1 MKAEI
6 LLFFIIAILSK
17 IVFQAIAD
25 IGIKQKTILTNVG
38 IKTQFRFYFLK
49 IDKALFFMN
58 NFKFLN
64 SSVMKKI
71 VYIIVLVF
79 THLFSFS
86 QTINTNWISTGGG
99 LYDDGS
105 KAICF
110 DKNQNLLLTGYYKN
124 AAIFDTISINGYNQY
139 SFDKD
144 IFILRYN
151 SLGELNWVKSITSM
165 FDCEGTEIAVSQS
178 NSIYV
183 SGTYR
188 RNMTIGNQLL
198 EPYSMSGEDIFLT
211 KVDDF
216 GQPIWARRAGGGG
229 YDKCE
234 GMAIDNNS
242 SIFLTGYYNSTS
254 NFDTIS
260 FLNYYGA
267 IYIAKFDSTGIV
279 DWAKSITTN
288 WWDVSFDIETDMA
301 GNSYVIAEFTSSVT
315 VNGVS
320 YASSGE
326 EDILLIKLNNA
337 GNFIWSKKAGG
348 SNIDIPRDIFVD
360 DAGTIY
366 ITGYFQ
372 GTATFG
378 NQSIT
383 SNGGYDIFV
392 ACCSSVGQWQWVVS
406 AGGTGDDQAFGISM
420 NELGGIYI
428 TGRFENTINFT
439 GQSKTSNGG
448 TDIFLAKYDLF
459 GGFLWAEAFGGTTD
473 DGANS
478 IDVSETGTIALTGYF
493 QNSMTIDTITVS
505 SNGGNDIFVASF
517 EDNNINYCGVPNSYF
532 NTSINYTEISIEPFY
547 PYDTSLYF
555 LSWQMGD
562 GTEFYQMTSVQYDYQ
577 AVDTFNIILTVQ
589 DKNDSLCFINLYDT
603 VVTACYLD
611 VLQISSQINGTNV
624 ELETSY
630 FIDTSFWS
638 ISWDLGDGAQFFQ
651 TNSLQYNYQQIDT
664 FVISLFIEDNNG
676 SICSI
681 NLHDTIITT
690 CLIDDLDFSMQRDS
704 TNVSFETSYFLDTTE
719 YQIIWDFGDSTSISN
734 QNNPTNFYNYYGYKT
749 ITLSVVYLP
758 DGTCNNQIQKTLN
771 VDSIPCIQSAEIVI
785 YENVYKHAIFEL
797 LPNVDTVNYN
807 ILWNLGDGITIENQY
822 LINHIFPYT
831 NIYDVTCQLSHK
843 ADSNCILIIEKEIDL
858 ECYNDIGF
866 DYEIDYDTWQYG
878 WNALVWAY
886 EVYNEP
892 PNSYAL
898 NCNCGTGGTGYTMN
912 NHWHWN
918 CLYTNVGN
926 YPISLTVYDLEDST
940 CFGSYGPINITI
952 EEPECDV
959 YAAIGNVF
967 LFEYDSMTVIVQ
979 GGGNPDFSYN
989 WTFGDGTS
997 GGGYEE
1003 WHTYSDYGVYEIC
1016 LTAINN
1022 LGVGCSETDCEYF
1035 TLGTPGCNDTLA
1047 LNYNPNA
1054 DFNNGSC
1061 IYSGTQ
1067 SISLPQ
1073 GWSIFSTYIE
1083 PYENNIDSVFQEIVG
1098 NTVLVKNQIGL
1109 VYYPQYSITLLDTL
1123 ALGQGYQVKMS
1134 SGDTLS
1140 VTGIICQPQNSP
1152 ITLQA
1157 GWSIIGYLRQIPADI
1172 SQMFSDITQ
1181 NTEIVKDELGNVYW
1195 PQYSVNNIGNMLPG
1209 KGYQVKMNVGDVLN
1223 Y

>member
-1 MKAEI
+1 
-6 LLFFIIAILSK
+6 
-17 IVFQAIAD
+17 
-25 IGIKQKTILTNVG
+25 
-38 IKTQFRFYFLK
+38 
-49 IDKALFFMN
+49 
-58 NFKFLN
+58 
-64 SSVMKKI
+64 
-71 VYIIVLVF
+71 
-79 THLFSFS
+79 
-86 QTINTNWISTGGG
+86 
-99 LYDDGS
+99 
-105 KAICF
+105 
-110 DKNQNLLLTGYYKN
+110 
-124 AAIFDTISINGYNQY
+124 
-139 SFDKD
+139 
-144 IFILRYN
+144 
-151 SLGELNWVKSITSM
+151 
-165 FDCEGTEIAVSQS
+165 
-178 NSIYV
+178 
-183 SGTYR
+183 
-188 RNMTIGNQLL
+188 
-198 EPYSMSGEDIFLT
+198 
-211 KVDDF
+211 
-216 GQPIWARRAGGGG
+216 
-229 YDKCE
+229 
-234 GMAIDNNS
+234 
-242 SIFLTGYYNSTS
+242 
-254 NFDTIS
+254 
-260 FLNYYGA
+260 
-267 IYIAKFDSTGIV
+267 
-279 DWAKSITTN
+279 
-288 WWDVSFDIETDMA
+288 
-301 GNSYVIAEFTSSVT
+301 
-315 VNGVS
+315 
-320 YASSGE
+320 
-326 EDILLIKLNNA
+326 
-337 GNFIWSKKAGG
+337 
-348 SNIDIPRDIFVD
+348 
-360 DAGTIY
+360 
-366 ITGYFQ
+366 
-372 GTATFG
+372 
-378 NQSIT
+378 
-383 SNGGYDIFV
+383 
-392 ACCSSVGQWQWVVS
+392 
-406 AGGTGDDQAFGISM
+406 
-420 NELGGIYI
+420 
-428 TGRFENTINFT
+428 
-439 GQSKTSNGG
+439 
-448 TDIFLAKYDLF
+448 
-459 GGFLWAEAFGGTTD
+459 
-473 DGANS
+473 
-478 IDVSETGTIALTGYF
+478 
-493 QNSMTIDTITVS
+493 
-505 SNGGNDIFVASF
+505 
-517 EDNNINYCGVPNSYF
+517 
-532 NTSINYTEISIEPFY
+532 
-547 PYDTSLYF
+547 
-555 LSWQMGD
+555 
-562 GTEFYQMTSVQYDYQ
+562 
-577 AVDTFNIILTVQ
+577 
-589 DKNDSLCFINLYDT
+589 
-603 VVTACYLD
+603 
-611 VLQISSQINGTNV
+611 
-624 ELETSY
+624 
-630 FIDTSFWS
+630 
-638 ISWDLGDGAQFFQ
+638 
-651 TNSLQYNYQQIDT
+651 
-664 FVISLFIEDNNG
+664 
-676 SICSI
+676 
-681 NLHDTIITT
+681 DTIITT

-1003 WHTYSDYGVYEIC
+1003 WHTYADYGVYEIC